1 VLEHERAHRRR
12 SSIPAKVNATA
23 APHTIDRRFLYEIIS
38 TVSSSLELDRVLA
51 AVVRLLSDASAV
63 HACFVYLL
71 EDGGRRLVL
80 RAASEPYSHLAG
92 KVELERG
99 EGLAWSVI
107 ERREPAFIRE
117 GAQSDPR
124 FKYVAEIDED
134 RFQSLVS
141 VPMPGRDGEPIGT
154 ITLHTEAPREFSE
167 SEVEFLASSGALVAG
182 AVENARVYAD
192 ARRRVSEL
200 EHLAELSQAA
210 ATASTLEE
218 LLPAVAERTR
228 ALLEASVCHVYL
240 AAGGERLV
248 LRASAPPESAT
259 AARQA
264 IAMSDVGPELARSG
278 RDFTVAVPLVVNES
292 LLGVLIA
299 ERSEAVD
306 LARSA
311 ANQIGVAIKK
321 IEVIEELLEKNLI
334 RDFFESL
341 TSRHTTAAA
350 VRSAAR
356 LGCDLDRK
364 HIVLIAGA
372 GDERLERRLKA
383 LIPGAIVDR
392 HSDVVRALLPVGPA
406 GSARQLAELRKLHEA
421 IGEGPPIGL
430 SNSCAGPAAYPGA
443 FEEARYALVGATVL
457 HSEPAVVSYEEL
469 GVYQYLLRIAIDPGM
484 RDTQRDALALLQSYD
499 SEHGTSLLETLE
511 HYLLRRGNIS
521 ATSLG
526 LYIHPNTLR
535 QRLRRIGELTGI
547 DLARDDWLVLELA
560 LKLLKLQRVLGED
573 AHMPEHRGM

>member
-1 VLEHERAHRRR
+1 
-12 SSIPAKVNATA
+12 
-23 APHTIDRRFLYEIIS
+23 
-38 TVSSSLELDRVLA
+38 
-51 AVVRLLSDASAV
+51 
-63 HACFVYLL
+63 
-71 EDGGRRLVL
+71 
-80 RAASEPYSHLAG
+80 
-92 KVELERG
+92 
-99 EGLAWSVI
+99 
-107 ERREPAFIRE
+107 
-117 GAQSDPR
+117 
-124 FKYVAEIDED
+124 
-134 RFQSLVS
+134 
-141 VPMPGRDGEPIGT
+141 
-154 ITLHTEAPREFSE
+154 
-167 SEVEFLASSGALVAG
+167 
-182 AVENARVYAD
+182 
-192 ARRRVSEL
+192 
-200 EHLAELSQAA
+200 
-210 ATASTLEE
+210 
-218 LLPAVAERTR
+218 
-228 ALLEASVCHVYL
+228 
-240 AAGGERLV
+240 
-248 LRASAPPESAT
+248 
-259 AARQA
+259 
-264 IAMSDVGPELARSG
+264 
-278 RDFTVAVPLVVNES
+278 VVNES

-356 LGCDLDRK
+356 LGCDLDRE

-383 LIPGAIVDR
+383 LVPGAIVDR
-392 HSDVVRALLPVGPA
+392 RSDVVRALLPVGPA